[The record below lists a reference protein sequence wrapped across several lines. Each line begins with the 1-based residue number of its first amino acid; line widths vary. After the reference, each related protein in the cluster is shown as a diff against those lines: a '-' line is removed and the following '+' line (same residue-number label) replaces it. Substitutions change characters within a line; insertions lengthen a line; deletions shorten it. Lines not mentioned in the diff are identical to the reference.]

1 MADARSIED
10 PHLYH
15 LFDGEPVLNVY
26 KSEVTNLSAGTPG
39 PDLLKQCIEMFKH
52 ATEHRMV
59 NKEFPC
65 KLRGLWSCKIHSLQD
80 QGCMGKLGYEKVW
93 PLFTHIGA

>member
-1 MADARSIED
+1 MADAHSIED
-10 PHLYH
+10 PHLFH

-39 PDLLKQCIEMFKH
+39 PDLLKECIGMFRH

-59 NKEFPC
+59 NNE
-65 KLRGLWSCKIHSLQD
+65 SLANLEDYGRVKSYSSQD
-80 QGCMGKLGYEKVW
+80 QGRMGKLGVRNS
-93 PLFTHIGA
+93 LTTHIEA

>member
-1 MADARSIED
+1 MADADIIED

-26 KSEVTNLSAGTPG
+26 KSEVANLSAGTPG

-65 KLRGLWSCKIHSLQD
+65 KPGGLWSCKILQ
-80 QGCMGKLGYEKVW
+80 
-93 PLFTHIGA
+93 FTRSMLYGEAGGWKI

>member
-1 MADARSIED
+1 MADAHNIED

-59 NKEFPC
+59 ITKFPC
-65 KLRGLWSCKIHSLQD
+65 QFEGYGHLKSYSLQD
-80 QGCMGKLGYEKVW
+80 QSC
-93 PLFTHIGA
+93 I